1 MDLDNPT
8 GSRRKEVTTRMPPD
22 LADALKRVAEAQG
35 LTVNA
40 YVVAVLAQAVEHEG
54 QLLIDA
60 GLGLNQTLAAIRA
73 QLDRLATA
81 LPADE
86 APAEEVMAKAS

>member
-8 GSRRKEVTTRMPPD
+8 GARRKEVTTRMPPD

-35 LTVNA
+35 LTVNT
-40 YVVAVLAQAVEHEG
+40 YVVAVLAQAVEHEA
-54 QLLIDA
+54 QVRIDA
-60 GLGLNQTLAAIRA
+60 RSRLNETLAAIRA

-81 LPADE
+81 FPPEE
-86 APAEEVMAKAS
+86 AAAEEVMAKAS

>member
-8 GSRRKEVTTRMPPD
+8 SSRRKEVTTRMPLE

-54 QLLIDA
+54 EVRLRVDR
-60 GLGLNQTLAAIRA
+60 TLAAIRA
-73 QLDRLATA
+73 QLDQLAAA
-81 LPADE
+81 LPPE
-86 APAEEVMAKAS
+86 VAPAEEVMAKAS